1 MHLSQHLDA
10 LEPDIKHINIAIMY
24 DPILKNMLD
33 FLYENALKLAEDDS
47 YAKGIKR
54 RKSIKKV
61 KVKGKDNPRKA
72 HSNSSVNL
80 VYGGFCMNASL

>member
-24 DPILKNMLD
+24 DLD

-54 RKSIKKV
+54 RKSIEKV